1 MALVMTLRFLSLA
14 APTALPLVTACGSDS
29 LPTPPATQ
37 RVRIFLISRGDGG
50 RNGILLPCNDSAVPV
65 TVMVPAGEPPLQG
78 ALRSLF
84 ELDRAALQGSSL
96 MHPLFHSQLSL
107 VSVEIEEGRAE
118 IQLAGQLRAAPWP
131 CNRERIRAQLEQ
143 TALQFEEIR
152 QVELYVNGRPLAEL
166 LGISRDSS

>member
-1 MALVMTLRFLSLA
+1 MTLRCLPLA

-65 TVMVPAGEPPLQG
+65 TVMVPAEEPPLES

-96 MHPLFHSQLSL
+96 MHPLSHSRLSL
-107 VSVEIEEGRAE
+107 VSAQIEQGRAE
-118 IQLAGQLRAAPWP
+118 IRLTGQLRAAPWP

-152 QVELYVNGRPLAEL
+152 QVELYVDGRPLAEL
-166 LGISRDSS
+166 LGSPRDPP